1 MLFSSFCVCMCR
13 LSVHYDLYGL
23 YLHGRA
29 ITNKLLCVTG
39 VSLRETISLFGL
51 IKIFN
56 IGSCSECVSDFILY
70 NHENNLP

>member
-1 MLFSSFCVCMCR
+1 MLFSSFFVCMCR
-13 LSVHYDLYGL
+13 LSVHYNVYCL

-29 ITNKLLCVTG
+29 TTNKLFVTG
-39 VSLRETISLFGL
+39 VYSREIIALFGR

-56 IGSCSECVSDFILY
+56 TGSFSECVSDFILY